1 MTKASKNQKILS
13 ISVAAYNLGE
23 MIRENLDSFVNAG
36 AETLSK
42 LEILIT
48 NDGSTDDTAKI
59 VKSYAKKYPDSI
71 FLIDQQNQGAG
82 STVNSGLKHAT
93 GKYFKMIDGDDWVET
108 KKLKN
113 IIKKLEATDADL
125 VLTDMLTYNEAEKR
139 ITDQSGYSIQPDTIL
154 NFSDVASEL
163 DIQMHN
169 TMYKTEL
176 LKNHKIKLDNG
187 FYTDIEYVLLP
198 LPFVKTITYFNL
210 PFYIYRVARAGQSM
224 SKASMRKNAAQ
235 HQLVLTRLVDEY
247 KAIQPQL
254 QTETEKYLVRAIG
267 RMANTELRVRLLK
280 ESDLSTKKA
289 DLRELFDWLKTYAG
303 SDIYRAFLTG
313 RKAFILKITHFRA
326 TKSLVKA
333 VEKKF
338 Y

>member
-1 MTKASKNQKILS
+1 
-13 ISVAAYNLGE
+13 
-23 MIRENLDSFVNAG
+23 
-36 AETLSK
+36 
-42 LEILIT
+42 
-48 NDGSTDDTAKI
+48 
-59 VKSYAKKYPDSI
+59 
-71 FLIDQQNQGAG
+71 
-82 STVNSGLKHAT
+82 
-93 GKYFKMIDGDDWVET
+93 
-108 KKLKN
+108 
-113 IIKKLEATDADL
+113 
-125 VLTDMLTYNEAEKR
+125 
-139 ITDQSGYSIQPDTIL
+139 
-154 NFSDVASEL
+154 
-163 DIQMHN
+163 
-169 TMYKTEL
+169 
-176 LKNHKIKLDNG
+176 
-187 FYTDIEYVLLP
+187 
-198 LPFVKTITYFNL
+198 
-210 PFYIYRVARAGQSM
+210 M